1 MQEKNEEPFLKN
13 NKVDQNI
20 LEYYLQISKVKSF
33 PKLKL

>member
-13 NKVDQNI
+13 NKVDQNTF
-20 LEYYLQISKVKSF
+20 EYYLQISEVKSF